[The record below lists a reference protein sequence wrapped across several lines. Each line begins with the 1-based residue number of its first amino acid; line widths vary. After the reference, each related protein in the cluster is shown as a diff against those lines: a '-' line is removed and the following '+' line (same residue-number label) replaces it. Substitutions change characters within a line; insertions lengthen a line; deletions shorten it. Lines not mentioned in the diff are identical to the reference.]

1 MIMEVKDQL
10 SQTKDFLTIGEW
22 TYETIQSVLEQ
33 AHYLK
38 DMQQKQIPHPYLE
51 GKVLGMIFEKASTR
65 TRVSFEAGMFQLGG
79 SALYLN
85 SDDLQ
90 LGRGETV
97 EDTAKVISRYVDVVM
112 IRTFSHE
119 MIETF
124 AGSATVPV
132 INGLTDLHH
141 PTQVMADLMTIEEQK
156 GPLQSVKVA
165 YIGDGN
171 NMAHSLIEA
180 ASTMGMELCVAT
192 PPGYEPHEE
201 VMNALSNDYVSV
213 THDPLL
219 AVQNADVVMTDV
231 WASMGQEDLQEERE
245 GVFASY
251 QVNEALCSAAKEDFI
266 FMHCLPAHREEEVSS
281 GIMDGPHS
289 IVFDQAENRLH
300 VHKAILHYLLKEI

>member
-1 MIMEVKDQL
+1 MEVKDQL

>member
-1 MIMEVKDQL
+1 MEVKDQL

-180 ASTMGMELCVAT
+180 ASTMGIELCVAT
-192 PPGYEPHEE
+192 PPGYEPHDE
-201 VMNALSNDYVSV
+201 VMNALSNDYVSI
-213 THDPLL
+213 THDPFL

-245 GVFASY
+245 GAFASY

-289 IVFDQAENRLH
+289 VVFDQAENRLH
-300 VHKAILHYLLKEI
+300 VHKAILHYLLKSV

>member
-1 MIMEVKDQL
+1 MQVKDQL

-38 DMQQKQIPHPYLE
+38 DMQQKQIPHSYLE
-51 GKVLGMIFEKASTR
+51 GKVLGMIFEKSSTR

-79 SALYLN
+79 NALYLN

-124 AGSATVPV
+124 AKSATVPV

-180 ASTMGMELCVAT
+180 ASTMGIELCVAT

-213 THDPLL
+213 THDPFL

-245 GVFASY
+245 GAFASY

-289 IVFDQAENRLH
+289 VVFDQAENRLH
-300 VHKAILHYLLKEI
+300 VHKAILHYLLKSV

>member
-1 MIMEVKDQL
+1 MQVKDQL

-245 GVFASY
+245 GAFASY

-289 IVFDQAENRLH
+289 VVFDQAENRLH